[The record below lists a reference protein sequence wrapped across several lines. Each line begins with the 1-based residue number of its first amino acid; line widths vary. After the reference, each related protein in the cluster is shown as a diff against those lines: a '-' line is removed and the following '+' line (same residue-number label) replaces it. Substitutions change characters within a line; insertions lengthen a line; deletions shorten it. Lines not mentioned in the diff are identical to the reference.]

1 MAETASAPPSL
12 FPRTFPHIAAL
23 VSWIS
28 PLVGLFLGN
37 FARRATGA
45 PVWQRLTLPFIA
57 LGIALA
63 LYALWSIR
71 KHGSKGLLVNAMVGF
86 IVNGSLV
93 LVFALIFKLGRL

>member
-1 MAETASAPPSL
+1 MAETADAPPSP

-23 VSWIS
+23 ASWIS

-45 PVWQRLTLPFIA
+45 LVWQRLTLPFIA

-63 LYALWSIR
+63 LYGLWSIR

-93 LVFALIFKLGRL
+93 LVFALIFKSGRL